1 MSRGLVTRARGGE
14 YRRVAGGLSCALAL
28 LVSLVLAAC
37 APGRALEAWRLV
49 GDLAAGPGPSR
60 LKQITPAPERG
71 EIAFRVRG
79 RAYAADLYRP
89 GAPAKAAL
97 VLVPGAAPEGRDD
110 PRLVAFATSLARARF
125 AVLVPE
131 LENLRALRVDPAD
144 AQGIADA
151 LRHLRRRGGRD
162 AAAKLGLVAISYAAG
177 PAVLA
182 ALKPDLRDEVGFLVV
197 IGGYYKMEAVVRFF
211 TTGYFRSGPEA
222 PWQSLTP
229 NARGTWAFLRAN
241 AQRLEDPG
249 DRVRLRAMAERKLR
263 DPEAEIG
270 DLVAG
275 LGPEGRRVHA
285 LLKNRD
291 PDAVSD
297 LIAALPEGIGQAMA
311 GLDLAR
317 RDLSALQAEVIL
329 IHGRDDAVIP
339 YSESLALSA
348 ALPADRVRLFLIEE
362 FAHVEPG
369 SGGLSDGLRLWRAS
383 YRLLELRDQRR

>member
-1 MSRGLVTRARGGE
+1 MG
-14 YRRVAGGLSCALAL
+14 
-28 LVSLVLAAC
+28 
-37 APGRALEAWRLV
+37 
-49 GDLAAGPGPSR
+49 
-60 LKQITPAPERG
+60 
-71 EIAFRVRG
+71 G
-79 RAYAADLYRP
+79 RAYEADLYRP
-89 GAPAKAAL
+89 GTLAKSAL

-125 AVLVPE
+125 TVLVPE
-131 LENLRALRVDPAD
+131 LENLRVLRLDPAD

-151 LRHLRRRGGRD
+151 LRHLRRRGGSD
-162 AAAKLGLVAISYAAG
+162 EAAKPGLVAISYAAG

-182 ALKPDLRDEVGFLVV
+182 ALEPDLRDQVGFLVV
-197 IGGYYKMEAVVRFF
+197 IGGYYEMEAVVRFF

-229 NARGTWAFLRAN
+229 NAPGLPNDWGIWAFLRAN

-285 LLKNRD
+285 LLENRD

-297 LIAALPEGIGQAMA
+297 LIAALPEGIRQAMA

-383 YRLLELRDQRR
+383 YRLLELRDQRP